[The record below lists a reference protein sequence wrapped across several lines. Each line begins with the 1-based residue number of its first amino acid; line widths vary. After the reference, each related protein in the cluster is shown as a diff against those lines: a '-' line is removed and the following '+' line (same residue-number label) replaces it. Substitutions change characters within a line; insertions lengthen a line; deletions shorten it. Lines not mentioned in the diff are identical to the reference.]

1 MNPSEVPF
9 ESPSKILQIS
19 GITFLE
25 HSRSSFLGAC
35 RSYFV
40 VPYGV
45 SYKSFRFLFPENP
58 QEALCGN
65 PPNSFFGNRLIVF
78 S

>member
-1 MNPSEVPF
+1 MNPLEVLF
-9 ESPSKILQIS
+9 ESPSEILQIS

-40 VPYGV
+40 VPLE
-45 SYKSFRFLFPENP
+45 FLINR
-58 QEALCGN
+58 
-65 PPNSFFGNRLIVF
+65 SDFFFLKILKKLFVETLQIHFLGID
-78 S
+78 